1 MADEL
6 DIKANMMIKSG
17 LPWKRQAQPNMV
29 ILRCLP
35 LSLGESHPTS
45 AWQWVKLMYR
55 RVAQSFRLMV
65 GVQDYQNYVRHQ
77 RLHHPENTPMT
88 EREFHRYCF
97 EARFPSKG
105 GKLGKCPC

>member
-55 RVAQSFRLMV
+55 RAAQSFRLMV
-65 GVQDYQNYVRHQ
+65 GVQDYQKYLQHMR
-77 RLHHPENTPMT
+77 RRHPEMTPMS
-88 EREFHRYCF
+88 EREFHRYCLD
-97 EARFPSKG
+97 ARFPSQA